1 MSTLVALALVPPVA
15 LALVFLA
22 ALARR
27 PKVLRENGAAA
38 VIFAAHP
45 DDCVILAGAY
55 AIWARSQG
63 KRVRVAYLTCGA
75 SAPNLARAQVRR
87 EESLAAWRLL
97 DVPPDDVV
105 CFQLPEHPVDGPSTW
120 SEADRDGAR
129 AWIEGLLRELPEG
142 GALLVPAAGE
152 AHIDH
157 RNLRRLVLEAWERS
171 GRGDLTC
178 LEGPEYND
186 YLSVLQSP
194 EKVFAVILAAL
205 PVVSRVVKRRR
216 PPWTGFTGGGGYSVV
231 PGLDSLLEKRREMLR
246 AFASENSDLLVRLF
260 GWFERYRPV
269 PSPAHGLAQDPP
281 AGYLRWDGRNRGL
294 SMFLAMTTMAEVAAT
309 LAGVL
314 ANHAVNT
321 LGDGAAWLR
330 GAVLALAA
338 MTAVYGSVRRKSAET
353 RIFYWAL
360 AVGAVIGARR

>member
-1 MSTLVALALVPPVA
+1 MNTLVAL
-15 LALVFLA
+15 

-27 PKVLRENGAAA
+27 PKVLGENGAA

-55 AIWARSQG
+55 AIWARGEG

-75 SAPNLARAQVRR
+75 SAPNLPRAQIRR
-87 EESLAAWRLL
+87 EESLAAWRMLGL
-97 DVPPDDVV
+97 PPDDVV
-105 CFQLPEHPVDGPSTW
+105 SFQLPEHSIEGPSTW

-129 AWIEGLLRELPEG
+129 AWIEGLLRELPQRG
-142 GALLVPAAGE
+142 VLLVPAAGE
-152 AHIDH
+152 AHVDH
-157 RNLRRLVLEAWERS
+157 RNLRRLVLEGWERS
-171 GRGDLTC
+171 GRGDLSC

-205 PVVSRVVKRRR
+205 PIVSRFVKRRR
-216 PPWTGFTGGGGYSVV
+216 PPWTGFPGGRGYWVV
-231 PGLDSLLEKRREMLR
+231 PHLDAVLEKRRQMLR

-269 PSPAHGLAQDPP
+269 LSPAQGLAQDVPT
-281 AGYLRWDGRNRGL
+281 GYVRWDGRNRGL

-314 ANHAVNT
+314 TNYAVNT

-330 GAVLALAA
+330 AAVLALAA
-338 MTAVYGSVRRKSAET
+338 VTAVYGSIRRKSAET
-353 RIFYWAL
+353 RIFYWSL
-360 AVGAVIGARR
+360 AFGVAIGARR